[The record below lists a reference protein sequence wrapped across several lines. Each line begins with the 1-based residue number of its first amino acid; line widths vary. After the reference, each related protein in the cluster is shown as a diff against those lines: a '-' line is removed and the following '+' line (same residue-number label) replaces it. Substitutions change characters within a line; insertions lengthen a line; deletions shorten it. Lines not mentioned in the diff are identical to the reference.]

1 MGWGKGR
8 RPGAERPACLRA
20 PGVGLAL
27 GRLLAFGPVRWRL
40 TPVVKPLSFE
50 PLGILWLGVHPQ
62 NSVLGELV
70 TLHVYSKDCFEPVC
84 VLLGC
89 NQIRLSCFEIGEGP
103 ALIYLSLLFL
113 AERGDSGK

>member
-1 MGWGKGR
+1 M
-8 RPGAERPACLRA
+8 
-20 PGVGLAL
+20 GLAL